1 MGTYAQAVHGL
12 KVCVIPDPDNDF
24 RPLALRH
31 KPLAFVSTLL
41 IIAKIAAASLIALLP
56 TSAELSTITSAR
68 IVEFTNAERKK
79 AGLFTLAVNSA
90 LANAAQQKAQDMLD
104 KDYFAHISPIG
115 VTPWFWM
122 AKVGYEYEIAGENL
136 AIDFTE
142 AEDVVAAWLASPT
155 HRDNLL
161 LPAYT
166 QTGVAVATGEFQGGT
181 STVVVHMFG
190 KPVDKQTAGT
200 TSPVPS
206 AAPTPAPVVPAPA
219 PAPSDTT
226 PPRVPR
232 IALAGLP
239 AGQAGNLEVVK
250 TEVDV
255 TVDGEPGSTVRILVN
270 NQVRNNLYVPN
281 SGTAVVHIG
290 ISALPEGTFFVRAYA
305 LDSARNE
312 SEFSEALALTKD
324 TVGPLIDEK
333 ELAFALAPT
342 FDTAHIALFI
352 PGREVAVSGQQN
364 GWRVVG
370 AAQEPISI
378 TLQDQF
384 GNESV
389 LKNISFAPAFASE
402 GVSEIRLPSHVQQ
415 FARRVSAALAVL
427 LMILLLISVFIRI
440 RVQRPAL
447 IAHASAV
454 IALAFILFL
463 I

>member
-1 MGTYAQAVHGL
+1 M

-31 KPLAFVSTLL
+31 RPLAAVTAFLL
-41 IIAKIAAASLIALLP
+41 LAKVMAASVIALTP
-56 TSAELSTITSAR
+56 VSAELSTITSAR

-79 AGLFTLAVNSA
+79 AGLSTLAVNSA
-90 LANAAQQKAQDMLD
+90 LANAAQQKAQDMLN
-104 KDYFAHISPIG
+104 KDYFAHISPSG

-122 AKVGYEYEIAGENL
+122 AKAGYEYEIAGENL

-155 HRDNLL
+155 HKNNMLL
-161 LPAYT
+161 STYT

-190 KPVDKQTAGT
+190 KSAGKQTAGT
-200 TSPVPS
+200 ILPTPS
-206 AAPTPAPVVPAPA
+206 AAPAPTPFVPTPA

-232 IALAGLP
+232 IAFVGS
-239 AGQAGNLEVVK
+239 LEVVK
-250 TEVDV
+250 MGVDV
-255 TVDGEPGSTVRILVN
+255 TVEGEPGSTVRILVN
-270 NQVRNNLYVPN
+270 NQVKNNLYVPN
-281 SGTAVVHIG
+281 GGTAVVHID

-305 LDSARNE
+305 LDSASNE
-312 SEFSEALALTKD
+312 SEFSETLALTKD

-333 ELAFALAPT
+333 ALAFALVPA
-342 FDTAHIALFI
+342 FDKAQIALFI
-352 PGREVAVSGQQN
+352 PGEEATVNGQPSG
-364 GWRVVG
+364 WKIVG
-370 AAQEPISI
+370 AAQQPISI

-384 GNESV
+384 GNETV
-389 LKNISFAPAFASE
+389 LKNLSFAPAFSSE
-402 GVSEIRLPSHVQQ
+402 SASEIRLPSHVQQ
-415 FARRVSAALAVL
+415 FARRLSAALAAILV
-427 LMILLLISVFIRI
+427 ILLLLSVLIRI

-463 I
+463 V